1 MTIPRADAFR
11 KSIKHISSAPCND
24 AIPSLRCAGRGGD
37 SSSDFTD
44 LEEEEDDDE
53 PQPKK
58 PSKPRAPRLANL
70 YKNGNQGG
78 RGSAEDAG
86 AAKEGGD
93 DEMAASDHFWHGL
106 SKKVKP
112 VFLAS

>member
-1 MTIPRADAFR
+1 MWY
-11 KSIKHISSAPCND
+11 
-24 AIPSLRCAGRGGD
+24 AGRGGD

-58 PSKPRAPRLANL
+58 ASKPRAPRLANL
-70 YKNGNQGG
+70 FKHGNQGG

-86 AAKEGGD
+86 AAKEGAD

-106 SKKVKP
+106 SKKVNP
-112 VFLAS
+112 VFLVNHSHRCLVAGVIYYSGYFGFSPGNP